1 MLFRI
6 ATALGL
12 LAFATAAHADIRATY
27 SDGSVVEI
35 NDDGA
40 SRGNLVSDGHWM
52 MQVDGRDYL
61 VVDDGGTPRVLDPA
75 IVEQVATTYTPELFL
90 FMINEMPPL
99 TPHQSGQVTIERRT
113 ATGYRIDD
121 EQAITFAIS
130 ADPELA
136 TLGETIAQQFRTW
149 TFMQGPMG
157 RLSAPLSDMFESG
170 AAVRVGNADLIR
182 VEEVE
187 IDDTQFALPSEPLDW
202 FATEEVMLRL
212 GLIKVG

>member
-12 LAFATAAHADIRATY
+12 LAFTTAAHADIRATY

-40 SRGNLVSDGHWM
+40 TRGNLVSDGHWL
-52 MQVDGRDYL
+52 MQVNGRYYL

-75 IVEQVATTYTPELFL
+75 IVEQVANTHTPEFFL

-99 TPHQSGQVTIERRT
+99 TPRHAGQVTIEQRT

-121 EQAITFAIS
+121 ERAITFAIS
-130 ADPELA
+130 SDPALA
-136 TLGETIAQQFRTW
+136 ALGETIAQQFRTW

-157 RLSAPLSDMFESG
+157 RLSAPLSDMFERG
-170 AAVRVGNADLIR
+170 AAVRVGYADLMR

-202 FATEEVMLRL
+202 FATEDVMLRL